1 MNNQLLE
8 AFMDLITHEKI
19 FEGLRRGSV
28 LGVVNFVSFTSMILA
43 RLVSKYIFVELAPQ
57 VTGKELKVENV
68 KKFFRSFQGECT
80 FSFFIKFYVNYFEC

>member
-8 AFMDLITHEKI
+8 AFMNLITHEKI
-19 FEGLRRGSV
+19 FEGLRRSWCV
-28 LGVVNFVSFTSMILA
+28 LGVTSMMLA

-80 FSFFIKFYVNYFEC
+80 FSFFIKFHVNYFEC

>member
-19 FEGLRRGSV
+19 FEGLRRSWC
-28 LGVVNFVSFTSMILA
+28 MMLA